1 MYVKLYLLR
10 NIRYHQLLSRPT
22 RPELPSSAMAPKPT
36 TRIGVLLVDKVELL
50 DLSPIDIFGAL
61 SEKFLSD
68 LVVFPAP
75 LKAGAIPME
84 ILYISQAGPGTLQ
97 ECTAQVGLRVDA
109 SISDKI
115 CAPAKKGGEK
125 TLDILLIPGPDPFRY
140 KPTDA
145 LNSFIKGHFDNGT
158 DVLAVCTGL
167 FPTGYSGVLKGKR
180 ATGPRMLV
188 PELKKKFPEAIWED
202 KRWVSDG
209 NLWSS
214 GKSTVSILYHVSVNL
229 S

>member
-1 MYVKLYLLR
+1 
-10 NIRYHQLLSRPT
+10 
-22 RPELPSSAMAPKPT
+22 MAPKPT
-36 TRIGVLLVDKVELL
+36 TRIGVLLVDKVQLL
-50 DLSPIDIFGAL
+50 DLSPIDIFSTL

-84 ILYISQAGPGTLQ
+84 ILYISQAGPNELQ
-97 ECTAQVGLRVDA
+97 DCTAQVGLRVDA

-145 LNSFIKGHFDNGT
+145 LNSFIKGHFDSGT
-158 DVLAVCTGL
+158 DVLAVCTGQ
-167 FPTGYSGVLKGKR
+167 FPTGYAGVLKGKK
-180 ATGPRMLV
+180 ATGPRMLI

-214 GKSTVSILYHVSVNL
+214 GKSTVSIQYYVFMNFS
-229 S
+229 